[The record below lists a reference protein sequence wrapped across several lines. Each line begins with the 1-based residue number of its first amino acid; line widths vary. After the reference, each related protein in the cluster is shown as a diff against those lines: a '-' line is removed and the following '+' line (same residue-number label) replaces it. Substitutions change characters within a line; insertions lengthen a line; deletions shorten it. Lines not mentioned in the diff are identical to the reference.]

1 MVNRFWADCSDY
13 QRSLLVSSVFVLSL
27 SVAWSI
33 SLSSKVSISSQGLEL
48 TKTAIA
54 NQKELESALL
64 LIEIQRQQISSF
76 KERAVE
82 INQRTNVGG
91 LLAQDLT
98 RAEEN
103 FDPSSIE
110 KIEQT
115 IERSQAVLDREL
127 DPAFE

>member
-1 MVNRFWADCSDY
+1 MVNRFWASCDDY
-13 QRSLLVSSVFVLSL
+13 QRSILVSSVFVLSL

-64 LIEIQRQQISSF
+64 LIEIQQQQISSF
-76 KERAVE
+76 KQRAIE
-82 INQRTNVGG
+82 INERTNVGG
-91 LLAQDLT
+91 LLAEDLT
-98 RAEEN
+98 KAEEN
-103 FDPSSIE
+103 FNPEKIE
-110 KIEQT
+110 QIEQT
-115 IERSQAVLDREL
+115 IERSQAVLDQEL

>member
-1 MVNRFWADCSDY
+1 MVNRFWSKCDDY
-13 QRSLLVSSVFVLSL
+13 QRSILVSSVFVLSM
-27 SVAWSI
+27 AIACSI
-33 SLSSKVSISSQGLEL
+33 FTSNKLSISSQGLEV

-64 LIEIQRQQISSF
+64 LIEIQQQQISSF
-76 KERAVE
+76 KERAIE

-98 RAEEN
+98 KAEEN
-103 FDPSSIE
+103 FNPEKIE
-110 KIEQT
+110 QIEQT

-127 DPAFE
+127 DPALQ

>member
-1 MVNRFWADCSDY
+1 MTVCPLFA
-13 QRSLLVSSVFVLSL
+13 
-27 SVAWSI
+27 
-33 SLSSKVSISSQGLEL
+33 SKTNNCAKSNSSQGLEL

-64 LIEIQRQQISSF
+64 LIEIQRSQISSF
-76 KERAVE
+76 KKRAIE
-82 INQRTNVGG
+82 INERTNVGG

-98 RAEEN
+98 LAEEN

-115 IERSQAVLDREL
+115 IERSQAVLEQ
-127 DPAFE
+127 EMN

>member
-1 MVNRFWADCSDY
+1 MVNKFWADCSDY

-27 SVAWSI
+27 SIAWSI
-33 SLSSKVSISSQGLEL
+33 SISSKVSISSQGLEV

-64 LIEIQRQQISSF
+64 LIQIQQQQISSF
-76 KERAVE
+76 KERAIE

-98 RAEEN
+98 KAEEN
-103 FDPSSIE
+103 FNPKSIE

-115 IERSQAVLDREL
+115 IEQSQAVLEQ
-127 DPAFE
+127 EMN

>member
-33 SLSSKVSISSQGLEL
+33 SISSKVSISSQGLEV

-64 LIEIQRQQISSF
+64 LIQIQQQQISSF
-76 KERAVE
+76 KERAIE

-98 RAEEN
+98 KAEEN
-103 FDPSSIE
+103 FNPKSIE

-115 IERSQAVLDREL
+115 IEQSQAVLEQ
-127 DPAFE
+127 EMN